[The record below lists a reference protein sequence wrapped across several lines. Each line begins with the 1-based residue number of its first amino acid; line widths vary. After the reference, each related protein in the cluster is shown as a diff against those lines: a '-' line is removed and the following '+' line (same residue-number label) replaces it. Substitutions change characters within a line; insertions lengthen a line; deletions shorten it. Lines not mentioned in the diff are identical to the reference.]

1 MKTLFQNLADQWR
14 ATTVHRWFAG
24 KSATDQRVLKVL
36 GTLCVALFF
45 YIGLWQPLVDF
56 TAKQQQRAAQ
66 SQTLADWI
74 AENRQALAQSST
86 HRAGNAGQPFSGG
99 APTIAQITS
108 SAARFGITLSR
119 LQPES
124 DGSVS
129 VAVEQQPFNALVQWL
144 ASIETEQ
151 GYAID
156 RASIDRGS
164 EEGLVN
170 GQFRFQ

>member
-1 MKTLFQNLADQWR
+1 MKALRDNLRDQWR
-14 ATTVHRWFAG
+14 ATRAYRWYAS
-24 KSATDQRVLKVL
+24 KSATDQRTLQVLSA
-36 GTLCVALFF
+36 LCAALIV
-45 YIGLWQPLVDF
+45 YIGLWQPLGDF
-56 TAKQQQRAAQ
+56 ADNQQQRAAQ

-74 AENRQALAQSST
+74 AANRQALVESAKRNTSS
-86 HRAGNAGQPFSGG
+86 AGQSIRGG

-108 SAARFGITLSR
+108 SAAQFGVTLSR

-144 ASIETEQ
+144 AGIETEQ

-164 EEGLVN
+164 DDGLVN

>member
-1 MKTLFQNLADQWR
+1 MKGLFLNLAD
-14 ATTVHRWFAG
+14 RWQGTIGYRWYAA
-24 KSATDQRVLKVL
+24 KSSTDQRILKGV
-36 GTLCVALFF
+36 GALCVAVFLQ
-45 YIGLWQPLVDF
+45 IGLWQPLADF
-56 TAKQQQRAAQ
+56 ADEQHQRAVQ

-74 AENRQALAQSST
+74 TANRQALAQS
-86 HRAGNAGQPFSGG
+86 GQPGSAGTGQTIRGG

-108 SAARFGITLSR
+108 SAAQFGITLSR

-129 VAVEQQPFNALVQWL
+129 VAVEQQPFNALAQWL
-144 ASIETEQ
+144 AGIENEQ
-151 GYAID
+151 GYVID
-156 RASIDRGS
+156 RASMDRGS